1 MKPFDEL
8 PHPLLRRCNS
18 RREKLQQQTDPRSGE
33 DWSVRGHLAAP
44 RALATLVTDQLA
56 GARGDAESRSVAAEL
71 DADLVLMA
79 VGGLAQ
85 GMLQGYSTRHS
96 AEQLIEHLLDRVLQ

>member
-1 MKPFDEL
+1 MSFRIRFSVGAIPAEKNFS
-8 PHPLLRRCNS
+8 S
-18 RREKLQQQTDPRSGE
+18 RPIRGLAKTGASE
-33 DWSVRGHLAAP
+33 DTFAAP

>member
-1 MKPFDEL
+1 MSFRIRFSVGAIPAERNFS
-8 PHPLLRRCNS
+8 S
-18 RREKLQQQTDPRSGE
+18 RPIRGLAKTGASE
-33 DWSVRGHLAAP
+33 DTFAAP

-56 GARGDAESRSVAAEL
+56 GARGDAESRSVAAE
-71 DADLVLMA
+71 LVLMA